1 MAIKPITSKNLKVSR
16 NFKDLANSFLR
27 NPVTKDL
34 TVLKDQQAVKQAMKN
49 LVLTSPGEKLFQP
62 DVGSKVFQL
71 LFEPLDPFTV
81 DTLRDEITDTLRNY
95 EPRIEVISVEISA
108 EDDYHQLRVDVE
120 YRIVGQPLVQTI
132 DFILQRAQ

>member
-1 MAIKPITSKNLKVSR
+1 MAIKPITSRNLKVSR

-34 TVLKDQQAVKQAMKN
+34 TVLSNQQAIKQAMKN

-62 DVGSKVFQL
+62 DVGSKVYEL
-71 LFEPLDPFTV
+71 LFEPLDPFTIDTLKDEIV
-81 DTLRDEITDTLRNY
+81 DTLLNY
-95 EPRIEVISVEISA
+95 EPRIEVINVEISA
-108 EDDYHQLRVDVE
+108 QDDFHELRVDVE

-132 DFILQRAQ
+132 DFILERAQ

>member
-27 NPVTKDL
+27 NPITKDL

-132 DFILQRAQ
+132 DFILQRSQ

>member
-27 NPVTKDL
+27 NPITKDL